1 MKFIDSKII
10 ELESVDSTNEYLT
23 MLLLS
28 STLPEGSVV
37 FAHQQNRGKGQSD
50 NIWESEPG
58 KNLTASVVLYPHFL
72 KPEYQFFLTMVVSL
86 AVCSALDE
94 LQLPDKAMIKW
105 PNDIY
110 LGHRKVAGIL
120 IKNDLMGNLI
130 STTIAGLGLNIN
142 QLSFSEN
149 APNAVSLKMVT
160 GQDYQIPDLL
170 TECHHSLAFWYAK
183 LERGETSAIEKAYLS
198 RLYLL
203 NESAWFEIKGSKVK
217 AVIKGLAKFGMLHL
231 SGDLGGEYIC
241 DLKEIRFLQENELQN
256 PAGC

>member
-10 ELESVDSTNEYLT
+10 ELESVDSTNDYLT
-23 MLLLS
+23 NLLLS

-37 FAHQQNRGKGQSD
+37 YTHEQNRGKGQSD

-58 KNLTASVVLYPHFL
+58 MNLTASVVLYPIFL

-86 AVCSALDE
+86 SVSSALDK
-94 LQLPDKAMIKW
+94 LQLPDRAMIKW

-110 LGHRKVAGIL
+110 LNHRKVAGIL

-130 STTIAGLGLNIN
+130 STTIAGIGLNIN
-142 QLSFSEN
+142 QLIFSGN
-149 APNAVSLKMVT
+149 APNAVSLKMIT
-160 GQDYQIPDLL
+160 GQDYNIPDLL

-183 LERGETSAIEKAYLS
+183 LKNGETSAIEKAYLS

-203 NESAWFEIKGSKVK
+203 NEPAWFEIKGRKVK
-217 AVIKGLAKFGMLHL
+217 AVINGLERFGMLHL
-231 SGDLGGEYIC
+231 SGNQGEEYIC
-241 DLKEIRFLQENELQN
+241 DLKEIRFLQENK
-256 PAGC
+256 